1 MRNKPHQKN
10 RQQRTTFGQS
20 ALDIAFRLLTRRDHT
35 RWELAG
41 KLRHK
46 GFGAGDV
53 DRAIARLDE
62 LGYLDD
68 AKTARI
74 MADHLLRK
82 GYGILRIR
90 YSLGQKGLDD
100 DAIDKALRCCGDDM
114 AQVQHARCV
123 LEKKRFRLQRE
134 ADPVKRYQ
142 RAYRFLAGRG
152 FPAGII
158 RQTIGECDDDFM

>member
-1 MRNKPHQKN
+1 MRSKPPQKHKQL
-10 RQQRTTFGQS
+10 RQAADRSG
-20 ALDIAFRLLTRRDHT
+20 LDSAFRLLTRRDHT
-35 RWELAG
+35 RRELAG

-53 DRAIARLDE
+53 DRTIARLND

-100 DAIDKALRCCGDDM
+100 EVIEKALGCCGDDA
-114 AQVQHARCV
+114 AQVQHARSA
-123 LEKKRFRLQRE
+123 LEKKRLRLERE
-134 ADPVKRYQ
+134 ADPLKRYQ

-158 RQTIGECDDDFM
+158 RQTIGDWDDDSR

>member
-1 MRNKPHQKN
+1 MGHKPHQKN
-10 RQQRTTFGQS
+10 KQPRPAAGRS
-20 ALDIAFRLLTRRDHT
+20 ALDSAFRLLTRRDHT
-35 RWELAG
+35 RWELTG

-46 GFGAGDV
+46 GFGVRDV
-53 DRAIARLDE
+53 ARAIDRLEE

-100 DAIDKALRCCGDDM
+100 DAIEKALIRCGDDV

-123 LEKKRFRLQRE
+123 LEKQRLRLERE
-134 ADPVKRYQ
+134 ADPLKRYQ

-158 RQTIGECDDDFM
+158 RQTIGEWEDDSV